1 MPTEWNKL
9 KKIQGLKNNPI
20 STNKKR
26 YIKIKK
32 FIQKEHKKSLHE
44 NKKTTVYTSAL
55 KRTIETAIFFE
66 FKNFKISK
74 KLNELN
80 VGTAEGMPKDLF
92 YKQLNISKKK
102 IEIKGHK
109 KIENK
114 KNFERR
120 IISFLKETKRF
131 DEVICFC
138 HGIWLKYLHCLLKNL
153 NFNKIKNI
161 NIKNADVFIYS
172 SKNKNLKKLII

>member
-1 MPTEWNKL
+1 M
-9 KKIQGLKNNPI
+9 
-20 STNKKR
+20 
-26 YIKIKK
+26 
-32 FIQKEHKKSLHE
+32 
-44 NKKTTVYTSAL
+44 
-55 KRTIETAIFFE
+55 
-66 FKNFKISK
+66 
-74 KLNELN
+74 
-80 VGTAEGMPKDLF
+80 GTAEGMPKDLF

-114 KNFERR
+114 KNFEKR
-120 IISFLKETKRF
+120 IMSFLKETNRF